1 MACFRSWE
9 GDKVK
14 SAREDCAPLSLT
26 PLPLVYLVL
35 FQETSIGIGCSL
47 GTRLCKIQHRD
58 GAGAGGGR
66 RDLVIQPL
74 FPDVSAGSVHQSPDP
89 SGNAQDTSAHL
100 PGPEGS

>member
-1 MACFRSWE
+1 M
-9 GDKVK
+9 K

-47 GTRLCKIQHRD
+47 GTSLCKIQHRD

-74 FPDVSAGSVHQSPDP
+74 FPESLLGQCTK
-89 SGNAQDTSAHL
+89 AQTLVGMHRTPVPTCQDQEVADL
-100 PGPEGS
+100 L